1 MFLKLLFALKIIQ
14 VIFVFLQIMKI
25 KIKSSLVILFVL
37 LTFSCATKKDVIYF
51 QDNNN
56 YETVNVI
63 PSESTIQPND
73 ILKITV
79 GALIPEAAL
88 PYNKVNT
95 SNIQNANLDVM
106 KLDGYVVSKIN
117 TIDFPILGQIDV
129 SNKTPQQLAKSIQNI
144 LEKEGHLKNPTVE
157 VRLLNAK
164 FTVLGEVKKPG
175 TYNFTETSITV
186 FQALGIAGDLTING
200 QREDILLIREIDG
213 KRTIS
218 HIDLTTTK
226 WFDSDSY
233 YIKPNDVL
241 VINPNIKQVKSSG
254 MIGDTSTIL
263 GVASLVI
270 SITIL
275 LTK

>member
-25 KIKSSLVILFVL
+25 KIKSLIVILLVL

-51 QDNNN
+51 QDNNS
-56 YETVNVI
+56 YETVNVF
-63 PSESTIQPND
+63 PSESTLQPND

-95 SNIQNANLDVM
+95 SNIQTANLDVM
-106 KLDGYVVSKIN
+106 KLDGYVVSKMN

-144 LEKEGHLKNPTVE
+144 LEKDGHLKNPTVE
-157 VRLLNAK
+157 VRLLNGK

>member
-1 MFLKLLFALKIIQ
+1 MIMKHLFALKIIQ
-14 VIFVFLQIMKI
+14 AIFVFLQTMGLK
-25 KIKSSLVILFVL
+25 LNRVLLLFFVL
-37 LTFSCATKKDVIYF
+37 FSFSCATKKDVIYL
-51 QDNNN
+51 QDNSN
-56 YETVNVI
+56 YETVNVL

-88 PYNKVNT
+88 PYNK
-95 SNIQNANLDVM
+95 SSASSFQSASIDIM
-106 KLDGYVVSKIN
+106 KLDGYVVSNSNI
-117 TIDFPILGQIDV
+117 IDFPIIGEINV
-129 SNKTPQQLAKSIQNI
+129 TNKTPKQLAAFIQNI
-144 LEKEGHLKNPTVE
+144 LEKDGHLKSPAVE
-157 VRLLNAK
+157 VRLLNGK
-164 FTVLGEVKKPG
+164 FTVLGEVNKPG
-175 TYNFTETSITV
+175 TYDFTETSITV
-186 FQALGIAGDLTING
+186 FQALGLAGDLTING

-241 VINPNIKQVKSSG
+241 VVNPNIKQVKSSG
-254 MIGDTSTIL
+254 IIGDTSTVL
-263 GVASLVI
+263 GVASLII

-275 LTK
+275 LTR

>member
-1 MFLKLLFALKIIQ
+1 
-14 VIFVFLQIMKI
+14 MKI
-25 KIKSSLVILFVL
+25 KIKSLVVILLVL

-51 QDNNN
+51 QDNNS
-56 YETVNVI
+56 YKTGNVI
-63 PSESTIQPND
+63 PSESTLQPND

-106 KLDGYVVSKIN
+106 KLDGYVVSKMY

-129 SNKTPQQLAKSIQNI
+129 SNKTPQQLAKSIRNI
-144 LEKEGHLKNPTVE
+144 LEKDGHLKNPTVE
-157 VRLLNAK
+157 VRLLNGK

-200 QREDILLIREIDG
+200 QRKDILLIREIDG
-213 KRTIS
+213 KRRIS

-233 YIKPNDVL
+233 YIKPNDVV